1 MSKKQ
6 NNNKNLN
13 ILHIITT
20 ISYFQKIQNSK
31 QTNKKHNKNQN
42 NKHTKL
48 TTNQKIFKKI
58 NVYLEPMTYDIQ
70 THKATYLIAFL
81 VTVLNMGQFS
91 ICFIKSLKC
100 INLNLDITVKFKMI
114 NLNF

>member
-31 QTNKKHNKNQN
+31 QTNKRKTQ
-42 NKHTKL
+42 
-48 TTNQKIFKKI
+48 
-58 NVYLEPMTYDIQ
+58 
-70 THKATYLIAFL
+70 
-81 VTVLNMGQFS
+81 
-91 ICFIKSLKC
+91 
-100 INLNLDITVKFKMI
+100 
-114 NLNF
+114 